1 VLGCGTRILK
11 SARAAAEGVL
21 FCRVHK
27 TSAVRFTDFDLK
39 WYYAPSDKIAGLFL
53 IRPLRGRCLAVFSE
67 TSETAVLSDTLMPF
81 ATLTRPGRGFRIR
94 YAILALAAAIVFG
107 TIGFHLVEGWAFADS
122 LYVTVQTLT
131 TVGYGDMTPRS
142 GAGRSFAVLVML
154 IGAGG
159 VALAVSTI
167 VQSVVKWEL
176 VSTFGQRRLTKKM
189 SKLRD
194 HYIIC
199 GSGRVGSHLIRD
211 LLSANES
218 FVVVENDQQRAAEF
232 SQRGV
237 DVLVGDATLEESLRD
252 VGVDR
257 ARGLAACLPNDADN
271 VYVVLTAR
279 DLNPNLRIV
288 ARAAEEQA
296 EAKLL
301 RAGANHV
308 VAPTIIGG
316 HRMAVALTK
325 PAVSEFMDSIT
336 ANELGLGF
344 EQVEIDA
351 ASSLV
356 GQELRSTSIRAE
368 LDVVIISIRRQ
379 DGRLVF
385 NPAGNATI
393 ENGDTLI
400 AIGRAESLSRLNEMA
415 RGVV

>member
-1 VLGCGTRILK
+1 M
-11 SARAAAEGVL
+11 
-21 FCRVHK
+21 
-27 TSAVRFTDFDLK
+27 RF
-39 WYYAPSDKIAGLFL
+39 AN
-53 IRPLRGRCLAVFSE
+53 R
-67 TSETAVLSDTLMPF
+67 
-81 ATLTRPGRGFRIR
+81 TRPRKGFLIR
-94 YAILALAAAIVFG
+94 YAILALAGALIFG
-107 TIGFHLVEGWAFADS
+107 TVGFHLVEGWSLGDS
-122 LYVTVQTLT
+122 FYVTVQTLT
-131 TVGYGDMTPRS
+131 TVGYGDEPPRS
-142 GAGRSFAVLVML
+142 QAGRLFAVVVML

-167 VQSVVKWEL
+167 VQSVVQWEL

-211 LLSANES
+211 LKAANES
-218 FVVVENDQQRAAEF
+218 FVVIEKDPQRAAGF
-232 SQRGV
+232 SQLGLN
-237 DVLVGDATLEESLRD
+237 VLVNDATLEESLRD
-252 VGVDR
+252 VGVTQ

-316 HRMAVALTK
+316 HRLAVALTK

-344 EQVEIDA
+344 EQVEVDS

-356 GQELRSTSIRAE
+356 GQELRSTSIRSE

-379 DGRLVF
+379 DGEVVF
-385 NPAGNATI
+385 NPAEHALI
-393 ENGDTLI
+393 QSGDILI
-400 AIGRAESLSRLNEMA
+400 AIGRAESLSKLNQVA
-415 RGVV
+415 RGTR

>member
-1 VLGCGTRILK
+1 MPVATR
-11 SARAAAEGVL
+11 
-21 FCRVHK
+21 
-27 TSAVRFTDFDLK
+27 
-39 WYYAPSDKIAGLFL
+39 
-53 IRPLRGRCLAVFSE
+53 
-67 TSETAVLSDTLMPF
+67 
-81 ATLTRPGRGFRIR
+81 TRPRWGFQIR
-94 YAILALAAAIVFG
+94 YAVIALAAAIVFG
-107 TIGFHLVEGWAFADS
+107 TVGFHLIERWTLADS

-131 TVGYGDMTPRS
+131 TVGYGDIPPHT
-142 GAGRSFAVLVML
+142 ATGRAFAVVVML
-154 IGAGG
+154 IGVAG
-159 VALAVSTI
+159 VALFVSTI
-167 VQSVVKWEL
+167 VQSVVQSEL
-176 VSTFGQRRLTKKM
+176 ISTFGQRRLSKKM

-199 GSGRVGSHLIRD
+199 GSGRVGSHLVRD
-211 LLSANES
+211 LLAANES
-218 FVVVENDQQRAAEF
+218 FVVIENDQQRAAEF

-237 DVLVGDATLEESLRD
+237 NVIVGDATLEESLRD
-252 VGVDR
+252 VGVEH

-336 ANELGLGF
+336 ASELGLGF
-344 EQVEIDA
+344 EQVEVDA

-356 GQELRSTSIRAE
+356 GQALRSTAIRSE
-368 LDVVIISIRRQ
+368 LDVVIVSIRRQ
-379 DGRLVF
+379 SGEIFF
-385 NPAGNATI
+385 NPAGDATI
-393 ENGDTLI
+393 ESGDILI
-400 AIGRAESLSRLNEMA
+400 AIGRADSLSGLNQLA
-415 RGVV
+415 RGTV

>member
-1 VLGCGTRILK
+1 
-11 SARAAAEGVL
+11 
-21 FCRVHK
+21 
-27 TSAVRFTDFDLK
+27 
-39 WYYAPSDKIAGLFL
+39 
-53 IRPLRGRCLAVFSE
+53 
-67 TSETAVLSDTLMPF
+67 MM
-81 ATLTRPGRGFRIR
+81 
-94 YAILALAAAIVFG
+94 ALAAAIVFG
-107 TIGFHLVEGWAFADS
+107 TIGFHFVEGWTFADS

-131 TVGYGDMTPRS
+131 TVGYGDLPPRS
-142 GAGRSFAVLVML
+142 GTGRLFAVLVML

-189 SKLRD
+189 SKLHD
-194 HYIIC
+194 HYIVC

-211 LLSANES
+211 LLAANET
-218 FVVVENDQQRAAEF
+218 FVVIENDQQRAAEF

-237 DVLVGDATLEESLRD
+237 NVLVGDATLEESLRD
-252 VGVDR
+252 VGVEH

-271 VYVVLTAR
+271 VYVVLIAR

-296 EAKLL
+296 ETKLL

-308 VAPTIIGG
+308 IAPTIIGG

-344 EQVEIDA
+344 EQVEVDA

-356 GQELRSTSIRAE
+356 GQELRSTPIRSE

-379 DGRLVF
+379 DGQVVF
-385 NPAGNATI
+385 NPAGDATI
-393 ENGDTLI
+393 ENGDILI
-400 AIGRAESLSRLNEMA
+400 AIARAESLARLNQLA
-415 RGVV
+415 RGTL

>member
-1 VLGCGTRILK
+1 MPVATRTQP
-11 SARAAAEGVL
+11 R
-21 FCRVHK
+21 
-27 TSAVRFTDFDLK
+27 
-39 WYYAPSDKIAGLFL
+39 
-53 IRPLRGRCLAVFSE
+53 
-67 TSETAVLSDTLMPF
+67 
-81 ATLTRPGRGFRIR
+81 RGFQIR
-94 YAILALAAAIVFG
+94 YAIIALAAAIVFG
-107 TIGFHLVEGWAFADS
+107 TVGFHLIERWTLADS

-131 TVGYGDMTPRS
+131 TVGYGDIPPHT
-142 GAGRSFAVLVML
+142 ATGRAFAVVVML
-154 IGAGG
+154 IGVAG
-159 VALAVSTI
+159 VALFVSTI
-167 VQSVVKWEL
+167 VQSVVQSEL
-176 VSTFGQRRLTKKM
+176 ISTFGQRRLSKKM

-199 GSGRVGSHLIRD
+199 GSGRVGSHLVRD
-211 LLSANES
+211 LQSANES
-218 FVVVENDQQRAAEF
+218 FVVIENDQQRAAEF

-237 DVLVGDATLEESLRD
+237 NVIVGDATLEESLRN
-252 VGVDR
+252 VGVEH

-336 ANELGLGF
+336 ASELGLGF
-344 EQVEIDA
+344 EQVEVDA

-356 GQELRSTSIRAE
+356 GQALRSTAIRSE
-368 LDVVIISIRRQ
+368 LDVVIVSIRRQ
-379 DGRLVF
+379 SGEIFF
-385 NPAGNATI
+385 NPAGDATI
-393 ENGDTLI
+393 ESGDILI
-400 AIGRAESLSRLNEMA
+400 AIGRADSLSGLNQLA
-415 RGVV
+415 RGTV